1 MKEVVDSIT
10 ILLLVLIMVCNS
22 FDIKANKKEIEALKG
37 LIDEKI
43 LTGHNIHDKD

>member
-1 MKEVVDSIT
+1 MKEVIDPIT
-10 ILLLVLIMVCNS
+10 ILLLTLIIVSN
-22 FDIKANKKEIEALKG
+22 FFEIQANKKEIEVLKG

>member
-1 MKEVVDSIT
+1 MKEVIDSIA
-10 ILLLVLIMVCNS
+10 ILLIALLMVFNS
-22 FDIKANKKEIEALKG
+22 LDIQENKKEIEALKG

>member
-1 MKEVVDSIT
+1 MKQVIDSIT
-10 ILLLVLIMVCNS
+10 ILLLALIMVVNS
-22 FDIKANKKEIEALKG
+22 YDIQANKKEIEALKG